1 MTPKVP
7 ERLRWAVETLHV
19 KPDES
24 ILEIGCGHGIA
35 AALIAEKLTT
45 GKIIAIDR
53 SEKAIQTAIQKNE
66 HHLAAGKL
74 EFHVTSLHEAN
85 FGDTRFNKIF
95 AVNVNVFWLTPA
107 KELAVLK
114 NLLTPDGILYL
125 FYEPP
130 ASKAQEIADKV
141 SSNFQA
147 GGFAVQEV
155 LFKELPSALG
165 VCITGNVTQAGGHEQ
180 YPGVQ

>member
-7 ERLRWAVETLHV
+7 ERLRWAVETLSV

-45 GKIIAIDR
+45 GKIVAIDR
-53 SEKAIQTAIQKNE
+53 SEKAIQTAIKRNE
-66 HHLAAGKL
+66 NHLSSGKL
-74 EFHVTSLHEAN
+74 EFHTTSLHEAD
-85 FGDTRFNKIF
+85 FGDIRFNKIF
-95 AVNVNVFWLTPA
+95 AVNVNVFWLTPT

-114 NLLTPDGILYL
+114 KLLSPDGILYL

-130 ASKAQEIADKV
+130 ASKAQEIVDKI
-141 SSNFQA
+141 SRNFQA
-147 GGFAVQEV
+147 GGFTVRGV
-155 LFKELPSALG
+155 LFKELASALG
-165 VCITGNVTQAGGHEQ
+165 VCIIGDVIQAGGHEQ